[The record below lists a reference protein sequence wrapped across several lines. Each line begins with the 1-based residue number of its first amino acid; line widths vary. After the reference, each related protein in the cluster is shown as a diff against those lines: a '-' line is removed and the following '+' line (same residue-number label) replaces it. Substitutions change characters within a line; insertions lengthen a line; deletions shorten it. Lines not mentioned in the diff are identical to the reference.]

1 MENIAVS
8 VGKLQ
13 GDEERTRTKKIL
25 TGVSQV
31 VRADKIAEELD
42 DYVKQLL
49 WYLDS
54 LMVCYDGR
62 ANGRTRGLRR
72 SQVSMSLLVYIAVD
86 VSLCRS

>member
-13 GDEERTRTKKIL
+13 GNEERTRTKKIL
-25 TGVSQV
+25 TGVSQT

-42 DYVKQLL
+42 DYVKQLS
-49 WYLDS
+49 WYLDN
-54 LMVCYDGR
+54 LMVCYDR
-62 ANGRTRGLRR
+62 RVNGKTRGLRR
-72 SQVSMSLLVYIAVD
+72 SQVSMNLLVYIAVD